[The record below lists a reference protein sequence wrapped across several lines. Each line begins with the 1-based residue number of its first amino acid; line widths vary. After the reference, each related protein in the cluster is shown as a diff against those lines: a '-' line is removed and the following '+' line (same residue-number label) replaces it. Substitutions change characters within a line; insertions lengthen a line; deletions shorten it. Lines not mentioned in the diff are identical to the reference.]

1 MNQELC
7 PWVKKKRRRCK
18 QLGAQPLNN
27 DPAD

>member
-7 PWVKKKRRRCK
+7 PWVKKNV
-18 QLGAQPLNN
+18 GDVSNWEFNPLDN